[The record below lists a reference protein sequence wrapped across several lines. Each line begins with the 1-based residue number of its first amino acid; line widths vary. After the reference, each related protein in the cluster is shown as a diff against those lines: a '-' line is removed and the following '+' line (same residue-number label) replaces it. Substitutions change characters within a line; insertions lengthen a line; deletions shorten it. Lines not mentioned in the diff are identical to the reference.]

1 MNINF
6 EHKFLNHILSRG
18 YDYYISGKVDK
29 FKMNGDE
36 ITAIVHGKD
45 DYIVSMIIEDN
56 TFLDGKCSCSYN
68 RDEKY
73 CKHIAAVL
81 YYLNEKKELSPKKSD
96 DLKNI
101 INRIDSAKVKEF
113 LYQCLRND
121 EALLNRFRIEFNEF
135 FPALSQKNYEQII
148 YTAIRSC
155 GDQKYGYINYEA
167 SFHYEHVM
175 LGFIS
180 EAKKLIEQKNYDT
193 AFTITNVILSSIP
206 KTEIDDSNGSTGM
219 IAEECIDIIW
229 DILNNIKSS
238 DELLKDIL
246 NLVINDVKTANL
258 YNYGIVLKNI
268 LQYFIDEQLYLDKIE
283 EALELSLEKF
293 KDKKYFFNR
302 KNYIDYL
309 IQIYKLKEKDEK
321 IIPLLEEHSYDE
333 NVCLMYV
340 DELIKNKRLEDAI
353 NKLKM
358 NLNDDKYKNN
368 KYASKLVEIYAKNK
382 MNNEYI
388 TMLYDLFY
396 KYSNYDFDTYLKIKE
411 LYSNNDWNEE
421 KQKIINKL
429 KKDNFTDRILNQI
442 YIEEKM
448 YNNLFLNVCHYN
460 MENIEQYEK
469 YLLPKYNKELLDIY
483 KNSCLNAARRS
494 SNRTAYRNVAIKVNH
509 IIRIDNSL
517 ETVKSILKEINEQYF
532 RNRPAMLD
540 EFKKVI
546 NNLEQ
551 YLD

>member
-382 MNNEYI
+382 MNNEYK
-388 TMLYDLFY
+388 TMLYDLFH

-532 RNRPAMLD
+532 RDRPAMLD

>member
-73 CKHIAAVL
+73 YKHIAAVL

-382 MNNEYI
+382 MNNEYK
-388 TMLYDLFY
+388 TMLYDLFH

-532 RNRPAMLD
+532 RDRPAMLD

>member
-293 KDKKYFFNR
+293 KDKKN
-302 KNYIDYL
+302 
-309 IQIYKLKEKDEK
+309 EK
-321 IIPLLEEHSYDE
+321 
-333 NVCLMYV
+333 
-340 DELIKNKRLEDAI
+340 
-353 NKLKM
+353 
-358 NLNDDKYKNN
+358 
-368 KYASKLVEIYAKNK
+368 
-382 MNNEYI
+382 
-388 TMLYDLFY
+388 
-396 KYSNYDFDTYLKIKE
+396 
-411 LYSNNDWNEE
+411 
-421 KQKIINKL
+421 
-429 KKDNFTDRILNQI
+429 
-442 YIEEKM
+442 
-448 YNNLFLNVCHYN
+448 
-460 MENIEQYEK
+460 
-469 YLLPKYNKELLDIY
+469 
-483 KNSCLNAARRS
+483 
-494 SNRTAYRNVAIKVNH
+494 
-509 IIRIDNSL
+509 
-517 ETVKSILKEINEQYF
+517 
-532 RNRPAMLD
+532 
-540 EFKKVI
+540 
-546 NNLEQ
+546 
-551 YLD
+551 

>member
-45 DYIVSMIIEDN
+45 DYIVNMIIEDN

-382 MNNEYI
+382 MNNEYK
-388 TMLYDLFY
+388 TMLYDLFH

-532 RNRPAMLD
+532 RDRPAMLD